1 MGCGLREKE
10 KEKGKW
16 AGERWAR
23 REKGREERGLGVF
36 LLNFHFFQTF
46 KLHSNKKPCI
56 RIMIHKHLLFLTLS
70 K

>member
-16 AGERWAR
+16 AGERWAG

-36 LLNFHFFQTF
+36 LLNFHFFF
-46 KLHSNKKPCI
+46 KLSNFTQT
-56 RIMIHKHLLFLTLS
+56 RNHAFES
-70 K
+70 